1 MGEIVTDE
9 WRARYDGT
17 GPFPGSAGVASTGL
31 SRSRGVSA
39 GLIVM
44 VPFAGLAIAVAM
56 LWGHGIGLADVL
68 LAVGL
73 YAVTAFGVTVGF
85 HRLITHRSFT
95 ARPWL
100 RIALAIAGSMSFQGD
115 VITWAATH
123 RRHHAFTDRPGDP
136 HSPYRYG
143 TGVGGQLRGLAH
155 AHVGWMFRDDPTPA
169 TRYVP
174 DLLADPAMTRVAR
187 AFPALCAVSLILPFA
202 AGWALGGDLRAA
214 WAAFLWAGLVRV
226 LVLHHVTWS
235 VNSLCHMFGSRPHP
249 GHRFDRSTDLW
260 PLALISL
267 GESWHN
273 GHHVAPACA
282 RHGTCPH
289 QIDPSAGLIRI
300 LERLG
305 WATGVHWPDRRR
317 VGGGQPAA
325 ATALQAEEVRVILP
339 ALQDRDRANGT
350 GAHTP
355 TGSCP
360 GGSGICLQTAEEG
373 VQA

>member
-1 MGEIVTDE
+1 LRRRIGEIVTDQQS
-9 WRARYDGT
+9 RAGYDGT
-17 GPFPGSAGVASTGL
+17 GPFPGTTGVARAGL
-31 SRSRGVSA
+31 SRSRAVTA
-39 GLIVM
+39 GLIVI

-68 LAVGL
+68 LAAGL
-73 YAVTAFGVTVGF
+73 YAVTGFGVTVGF

-100 RIALAIAGSMSFQGD
+100 RIALAVAGSMSFQGD
-115 VITWAATH
+115 VNTWAATH

-143 TGVGGQLRGLAH
+143 TSVGGQLRGLVH
-155 AHVGWMFRDDPTPA
+155 AHVGWLFRDDPTPA
-169 TRYVP
+169 SRYVP
-174 DLLADPAMTRVAR
+174 DLLADRAMTRVAR

-214 WAAFLWAGLVRV
+214 WAALLWAGLVRV

-249 GHRFDRSTDLW
+249 GRRFDRSTDLW

-273 GHHVAPACA
+273 GHHAAPACA
-282 RHGTCPH
+282 RHGSRPH
-289 QIDPSAGLIRI
+289 QIDPSAALIRI
-300 LERLG
+300 FERLG
-305 WATGVHWPDRRR
+305 WAAGVHWPDRQRA
-317 VGGGQPAA
+317 GEGQPAGRA
-325 ATALQAEEVRVILP
+325 ALGEAGVPAGNRPLAGARVRP
-339 ALQDRDRANGT
+339 
-350 GAHTP
+350 
-355 TGSCP
+355 
-360 GGSGICLQTAEEG
+360 
-373 VQA
+373 